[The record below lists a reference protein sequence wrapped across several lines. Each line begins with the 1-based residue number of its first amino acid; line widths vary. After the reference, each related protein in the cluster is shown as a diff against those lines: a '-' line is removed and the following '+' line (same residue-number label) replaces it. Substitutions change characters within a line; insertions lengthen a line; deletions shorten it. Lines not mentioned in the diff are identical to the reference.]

1 MGKIYLVR
9 HGQASLGANNYD
21 QLSALGV
28 KQSFRLG
35 EYFKERGIFLEAAYC
50 GSLSRQQG
58 TLSQILQGLEEPK
71 INCTTIAA
79 LNEYDSHELIKSVH
93 HGNIPNPST
102 PDGYKEF
109 FGLLRLGLLQWMT
122 NSVSP
127 NNLPSFADFQEGI
140 IQALKNVQSSH
151 KGAVLIVSSGGP
163 ISTALAYLLEA
174 SDSARIEL
182 NLRLRN
188 SSISELSFNANALS
202 VISFNGL
209 EHLSEPQYKDWIT
222 YA

>member
-1 MGKIYLVR
+1 M
-9 HGQASLGANNYD
+9 
-21 QLSALGV
+21 
-28 KQSFRLG
+28 
-35 EYFKERGIFLEAAYC
+35 
-50 GSLSRQQG
+50 
-58 TLSQILQGLEEPK
+58 
-71 INCTTIAA
+71 
-79 LNEYDSHELIKSVH
+79 
-93 HGNIPNPST
+93 
-102 PDGYKEF
+102 
-109 FGLLRLGLLQWMT
+109 RLGLLQWMT

-127 NNLPSFADFQEGI
+127 DNLPSFADFQEGI

-151 KGAVLIVSSGGP
+151 KGVVLIVSSGGP